1 MCGSISLF
9 SKSVEAITYFE
20 KKWFFLKA
28 KPSNIWLVEAVGIC
42 VSCTVGSYEI
52 YMALL
57 SLHWNNIVPKIYQT
71 WDSNMQRLVRPG
83 QHCNSIALKNV
94 YLEHFQVY
102 CLPIWSAQ
110 EQITVIG
117 GFYFAAIIFLF
128 SYSDIKL
135 QIVAY
140 NLHVL
145 INQLLAGEFHKHMA
159 SDR

>member
-1 MCGSISLF
+1 MFWKHMIFFKTKILNLLIKLYLLSCLLASTVG
-9 SKSVEAITYFE
+9 TYE
-20 KKWFFLKA
+20 
-28 KPSNIWLVEAVGIC
+28 IWLLC
-42 VSCTVGSYEI
+42 
-52 YMALL
+52 
-57 SLHWNNIVPKIYQT
+57 LHTEIYQT

-159 SDR
+159 NAGLSLVL